1 MDRTLIYKWVWPN
14 WWGLYH
20 KSLPNSCIFLHQKS
34 KQSNDENDIKNL
46 KHNYCRFTYS
56 ITKWV
61 GVTISTLNLN
71 ERAVC
76 KLPKK

>member
-1 MDRTLIYKWVWPN
+1 MAELVGSVSEIFTKL
-14 WWGLYH
+14 LH
-20 KSLPNSCIFLHQKS
+20 FLHQKS

-61 GVTISTLNLN
+61 EVTILYSEL
-71 ERAVC
+71 
-76 KLPKK
+76 K

>member
-1 MDRTLIYKWVWPN
+1 MDRTLIYKWAWPN
-14 WWGLYH
+14 WWDLYH

-61 GVTISTLNLN
+61 EVTILYSEL
-71 ERAVC
+71 
-76 KLPKK
+76 K